1 MPLSATVVSATV
13 STRSVTAVI
22 SVSTGPIIARAIV
35 VIIVIRSLIIHIF
48 SVLFL
53 FITSFK
59 AILTCNFYSHSH
71 ETLSP
76 KNIITDFLF
85 SEEHIV
91 YETVSS
97 QYIKCEASLY
107 YKKKCGQNQPHFLN
121 IVLNITNHRI
131 FFKYR

>member
-1 MPLSATVVSATV
+1 MHDTLSATVVSATV
-13 STRSVTAVI
+13 STRSVTTVI
-22 SVSTGPIIARAIV
+22 SVSTGPIIARALL
-35 VIIVIRSLIIHIF
+35 IIVIRSLIIHIF

-85 SEEHIV
+85 SKEYIV

-97 QYIKCEASLY
+97 PYIKCEASLY
-107 YKKKCGQNQPHFLN
+107 YKKKCGQNQPHF
-121 IVLNITNHRI
+121 
-131 FFKYR
+131 